1 MPRVNADTLRAYVRD
16 IYTAHGLSAEA
27 AETLAEVQV
36 WADLRGIGSHGV
48 SRVATYLGLVEKGL
62 VNLDPAI
69 TVDSSRP
76 GVALVDADRAPGP
89 VALTIAADE
98 AIRRARENGVAW
110 VAVRE
115 TVHTGAIGYYTN
127 RIAEEGLIGI
137 GMVAGMPNMGYTG
150 AAGASVATSPLSI
163 AVPGTGKYPT
173 PLLDMATA
181 VIALGK
187 IAQAK
192 KSGTPLPDNAAMTE
206 DGTVTT
212 DPELATIPLPMSGP
226 KGSGMS
232 LMFELLTSVLVGAPI
247 LTPYHREGNKKHRQ
261 NASILALDP
270 TAFGDEFTFGG
281 SVDNAIEVIHG
292 LPKAPG
298 VDAVLVPGDRGA
310 RSEANL
316 LADGIE
322 LRPALWDELAAA
334 AALKGVAVP
343 ETRG

>member
-1 MPRVNADTLRAYVRD
+1 MPTLSATSLRTFVRD
-16 IYTAHGLSAEA
+16 IYAAHGLTPEA
-27 AETLAEVQV
+27 AQTLAEVQV
-36 WADLRGIGSHGV
+36 WANLRGIDSHGV
-48 SRVATYLGLVEKGL
+48 SRVVTYLGLIEKGL
-62 VNLDPAI
+62 VNLEPAI

-76 GVALVDADRAPGP
+76 GVAIVDADRAPGP
-89 VALTIAADE
+89 VALTVAADE

-110 VAVRE
+110 VAVKD

-127 RIAEEGLIGI
+127 RIAEAGLVGI

-192 KSGTPLPDNAAMTE
+192 KTGTPLPDNSAMTD
-206 DGTVTT
+206 DGVITT
-212 DPELATIPLPMSGP
+212 DAEQATIPLPMSGP

-247 LTPYHREGNKKHRQ
+247 LAPYHREGKKKHRQ

-281 SVDNAIEVIHG
+281 SVDNAIETIHA

-310 RSEANL
+310 RSEAEL
-316 LADGIE
+316 LADGIVV
-322 LRPALWDELAAA
+322 RPALWEELTAAA
-334 AALKGVAVP
+334 ASAGVAVP
-343 ETRG
+343 EV